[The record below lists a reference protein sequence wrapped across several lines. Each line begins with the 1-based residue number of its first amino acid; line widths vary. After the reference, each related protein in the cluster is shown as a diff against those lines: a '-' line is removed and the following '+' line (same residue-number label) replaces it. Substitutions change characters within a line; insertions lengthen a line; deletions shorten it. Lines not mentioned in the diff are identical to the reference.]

1 MRKVIGYMTAQK
13 KIKAIIAEK
22 NVPELYPRYYTDI
35 KQESYNPEILTEKF
49 NYAVSVTRLDKR
61 PAIFI

>member
-22 NVPELYPRYYTDI
+22 TTPELYPRYYSDI
-35 KQESYNPEILTEKF
+35 RQESYNPEII
-49 NYAVSVTRLDKR
+49 V
-61 PAIFI
+61 